1 VVIGAMQRAGL
12 ASPMLERFGFF
23 PPLLA
28 ERPGGQRVER
38 WLERVPFWRP
48 LLPFQ
53 IFSAVRC

>member
-1 VVIGAMQRAGL
+1 MQRAGL